1 MAQTA
6 STMLPLG
13 TLLPDFKVQDVETL
27 GWLTPGQFTQ
37 SPFLLVVI
45 LCRHCPYVIHVQGE
59 IARIGKEFVP
69 KGVAMVG
76 ISANDP
82 GTHPDDSPENLKM
95 MKQTLEFNFPLAF
108 DATQEAAKAFHA
120 ACTPEF
126 YLFDKERKLI
136 YRGQLDD
143 SRPKNQIPVTG
154 KDLRAAL
161 EAALAGKPPLS
172 EQKPGIGCNIKWR
185 PGNEPDYY
193 SHG

>member
-1 MAQTA
+1 
-6 STMLPLG
+6 
-13 TLLPDFKVQDVETL
+13 
-27 GWLTPGQFTQ
+27 
-37 SPFLLVVI
+37 LVVI

-69 KGVAMVG
+69 KGIAMVG
-76 ISANDP
+76 ISSNDP
-82 GTHPDDSPENLKM
+82 GTHPDDSPENLKV
-95 MKQTLEFNFPLAF
+95 MKRTLGFNFPLAF
-108 DATQEAAKAFHA
+108 DPTQEAAKAFRA

-161 EAALAGKPPLS
+161 DAALAGRPPLS

-185 PGNEPDYY
+185 PGNEPEYY
-193 SHG
+193 SRG